1 MWKKNSVILFPVTAQ
16 TVYTI
21 IKDTY
26 LEVDRRRR
34 IFGLY
39 PHHAGLYFW
48 RWSEVVFSY
57 LHKHNISVSLHM
69 TMSNYAF
76 HTNLRI
82 YPFSSSSQLY
92 ELIHELKDSPNLHEM
107 IHAG

>member
-1 MWKKNSVILFPVTAQ
+1 MWKKNSVILFPVTEQ
-16 TVYTI
+16 RVYTI